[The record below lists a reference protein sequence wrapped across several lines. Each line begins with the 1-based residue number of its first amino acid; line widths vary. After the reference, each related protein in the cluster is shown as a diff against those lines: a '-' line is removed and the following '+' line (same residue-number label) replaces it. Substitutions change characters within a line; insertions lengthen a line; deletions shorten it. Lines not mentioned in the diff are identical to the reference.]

1 MLHHHNVHY
10 IKGTTQWTKCP
21 IPFIFESQVLSF
33 FPFKLL
39 LFILFFYFTL
49 VRAHWIP
56 LEAHL
61 ASLSYFSELLWKR
74 STVMP
79 LAMTVLSPNF
89 WFYIYRFFV
98 QIYLKTWCI
107 VCLLLLSS
115 IIPLTDTQDYQSEP
129 D

>member
-1 MLHHHNVHY
+1 MLHHRNVHQ
-10 IKGTTQWTKCP
+10 IKSTSHNQPPRLCLSYEC
-21 IPFIFESQVLSF
+21 IFFSIQALVIY
-33 FPFKLL
+33 
-39 LFILFFYFTL
+39 LFIYFYFTL

-98 QIYLKTWCI
+98 QIYLETWCI